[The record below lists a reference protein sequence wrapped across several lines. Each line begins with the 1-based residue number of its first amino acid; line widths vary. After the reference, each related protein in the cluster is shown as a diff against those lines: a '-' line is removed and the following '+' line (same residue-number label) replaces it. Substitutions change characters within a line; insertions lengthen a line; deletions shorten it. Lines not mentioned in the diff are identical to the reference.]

1 VKLSIAQ
8 TGRWSEGSSVTFG
21 GFVDSYYA
29 YDFNRPAEFDRA
41 FTTQPARH
49 NEFNINLAFIDA
61 KLTNERVRGRVAL
74 QVGTSV
80 QSNYAG
86 EPGIGV
92 ISGGNL
98 SRHIQEAVA
107 GVKLAEGW
115 WVDGGIY
122 FSHLGFESFISRDNW
137 TYTRSL
143 ASDYSPYYQT
153 GVMVSGQ
160 FSPEWSGKLHVM
172 NGWQIIS
179 ENNSNKSVGLQLA
192 YKPSSNF
199 SITYNNFIGNEGSDN
214 APSQTRFFNDFI
226 ASFTLSSALQVAG
239 IFDFGTQKK
248 TDGGNAEWYVA
259 TLLGRWSLNEKVA
272 AIGRVEY
279 FNDKEQVIVATGTTN
294 GFQTAGASFGID
306 YSPAPNIVWRT
317 EVRGFASED
326 AIFPKGSGDNS
337 KNDSFI
343 VTSLGLSL

>member
-1 VKLSIAQ
+1 MRSGVFDGRVERPNLNHHHLLEREYAMKQKLFAALVILLKMCGMNYSNTQ
-8 TGRWSEGSSVTFG
+8 TIKGPEGSSVTFG
-21 GFVDSYYA
+21 GFVDGYCA

-61 KLTNERVRGRVAL
+61 KFTSERARGRVAL

-86 EPGIGV
+86 EPGIGT

-107 GVKLAEGW
+107 GVKLREGW
-115 WVDGGIY
+115 WLDGGIY
-122 FSHLGFESFISRDNW
+122 FSHLGFESFISRDNR

-153 GVMVSGQ
+153 GVKVSGQ
-160 FSPEWSGKLHVM
+160 FSPEWSAQVHVM

-192 YKPSSNF
+192 YKPSSSF
-199 SITYNNFIGNEGSDN
+199 SVTYNNFIGNEGSDN
-214 APSQTRFFNDFI
+214 
-226 ASFTLSSALQVAG
+226 
-239 IFDFGTQKK
+239 
-248 TDGGNAEWYVA
+248 W
-259 TLLGRWSLNEKVA
+259 
-272 AIGRVEY
+272 
-279 FNDKEQVIVATGTTN
+279 
-294 GFQTAGASFGID
+294 
-306 YSPAPNIVWRT
+306 
-317 EVRGFASED
+317 
-326 AIFPKGSGDNS
+326 
-337 KNDSFI
+337 
-343 VTSLGLSL
+343 